1 MAINKSILGQDGFE
15 RTYHKIPQW
24 SIIDNGDGTVQMQ
37 IVTCNW
43 KDEESRKNNAQCL
56 KLQHSII
63 NLSAD
68 VMKIAYEM
76 LKKHFPEYDDGNDI
90 MDDDWKEKSDKEIIL
105 VSQTQDGKLIEKHKE
120 EKTDGIESKSD
131 K

>member
-1 MAINKSILGQDGFE
+1 MAISKSILGQDGFA

-56 KLQHSII
+56 KLQHSIV
-63 NLSAD
+63 NMPAD

-90 MDDDWKEKSDKEIIL
+90 MDDDWKEKSNKKIIL
-105 VSQTQDGKLIEKHKE
+105 VSQTQDGKLIEKHE
-120 EKTDGIESKSD
+120 EEENNNGTEKNN
-131 K
+131 

>member
-24 SIIDNGDGTVQMQ
+24 TIIDNGDGTVQMQ
-37 IVTCNW
+37 IITCNW

-56 KLQHSII
+56 KLQHSIV
-63 NLSAD
+63 NMPAD

-90 MDDDWKEKSDKEIIL
+90 MDDDWKEKSNKKIIL
-105 VSQTQDGKLIEKHKE
+105 VSQTQEGKLIEKHE
-120 EKTDGIESKSD
+120 EEENNNGTEKNN
-131 K
+131 